1 MENPDPVG
9 TRSESVSHKPA
20 FYVRFL
26 HPVRFAGP
34 PSPGGPQEWLSD
46 EDSHPEQAQRVEGSF
61 SPTARPPTRVCVR
74 AIPKAQHRGASG
86 L

>member
-1 MENPDPVG
+1 MEDPDPVG

-34 PSPGGPQEWLSD
+34 PSPGGPQE
-46 EDSHPEQAQRVEGSF
+46 
-61 SPTARPPTRVCVR
+61 
-74 AIPKAQHRGASG
+74 
-86 L
+86 